1 MKHKTRLAIA
11 VALVTASAA
20 ATAQMGDMKGMDM
33 PMKDMPMKDMPM
45 KQLPAADQV
54 HKATGTVNKIDHA
67 KGVVTFA
74 HGPVASMG
82 WPAMT
87 MGFRVKDAKLLD
99 GLAVGRQ
106 VEFDFVKE
114 GSAYVVTAV
123 R

>member
-11 VALVTASAA
+11 VTLVIASAA
-20 ATAQMGDMKGMDM
+20 ATGQMDGMKGMN
-33 PMKDMPMKDMPM
+33 MPMKDMPM

-54 HKATGTVNKIDHA
+54 HTAIGTVKNIDNA

-74 HGPVASMG
+74 HEPVASMG

-99 GLAVGRQ
+99 KLVVGRQ
-106 VEFDFVKE
+106 VGFDFVKE

>member
-1 MKHKTRLAIA
+1 MKQKTRLAIA

-33 PMKDMPMKDMPM
+33 PMKDMPMK
-45 KQLPAADQV
+45 QLPAADQV

-67 KGVVTFA
+67 KGIVTFA